1 MTKFNE
7 KFLKFDATVGKA
19 ALAIAEID
27 GTLGA
32 GHPTLVGDV
41 CIVNFWD
48 RTGDAMNNKYVR
60 DQIDKAEKILKNYG
74 VHYRKLIFSKD

>member
-1 MTKFNE
+1 MTKYNE

-27 GTLGA
+27 GSLGA
-32 GHPTLVGDV
+32 GHPTLMGDV

-48 RTGDAMNNKYVR
+48 RTGDESNKYVTE
-60 DQIDKAEKILKNYG
+60 QIDKAEKILKKYG
-74 VHYRKLIFSKD
+74 IHFRKLVFTKD

>member
-1 MTKFNE
+1 MTKYNE

-27 GTLGA
+27 GSLGA
-32 GHPTLVGDV
+32 GHPTLIGDV

-48 RTGDAMNNKYVR
+48 RTADEDNKYVR
-60 DQIDKAEKILKNYG
+60 EQIDKAEKILKKYG
-74 VHYRKLIFSKD
+74 IHFRKLVFTKD

>member
-19 ALAIAEID
+19 ALAIVEID
-27 GTLGA
+27 GSLGA
-32 GHPTLVGDV
+32 GRPTLVGDV

-48 RTGDAMNNKYVR
+48 RTEDDRDDKYVR
-60 DQIDKAEKILKNYG
+60 DQINKAEKILKKYDIR
-74 VHYRKLIFSKD
+74 YRKLVFLKD